1 MLVSVDTTYGSTFDI
16 ELNLN
21 DKVLDIKNKIENSQG
36 IPVSMQTLTHNGEPL
51 LNDDLDL
58 NTRNI
63 VANSRLL
70 LLLDFP
76 YEEDDNQVLQPQPT
90 EQSLAP
96 VQDSL
101 GQFQDWSAM
110 ARNIFREMLDQ
121 PEQSLGRS
129 AMMARQDLVQSEPS
143 NTFGEDP
150 PLPTEG
156 FSNVFHTVQ
165 STIPSNTFGDLL
177 FGEDPPLPTEGFS
190 NLLHTEQ
197 STIPSNTFGEDLLL
211 PTEGFSN
218 VIHTEQS
225 AIPSNTFGESLFG
238 EDPPL
243 PTEGF
248 GNVLHTE
255 QSTIPSN
262 TFGEDLPLPTEGFS
276 NVFHTEKSAIPSNTF
291 GDLLFGED
299 PPLPTEGFSNV
310 LHTEQSTLP
319 SNTFGDTFFG
329 EDPPLSTEDFA
340 NIKSFMSEGTTEDTL
355 INTQQASHTEQPG
368 RVLSSSQVVQT
379 EKPPPMKEVIN
390 VTDSPVKKV
399 RKFRKPP
406 QRLRVMVLPHS
417 PDNEPVSKVPVSVM
431 ANENVEEIRKELE
444 KLRERNELKL
454 PQEGYFF
461 IHKQNVLDDDQT
473 FLWNGVAHGDT
484 IEVFPG
490 YVTKDGRVN
499 QRYRR

>member
-1 MLVSVDTTYGSTFDI
+1 MLVPVDTTYGSTFDI

-36 IPVSMQTLTHNGEPL
+36 IPVCMQTLTHNGEPL

-58 NTRNI
+58 NTCNI
-63 VANSRLL
+63 VATSRLL
-70 LLLDFP
+70 LLLDLP

-110 ARNIFREMLDQ
+110 ARSIFREMLDQ

-129 AMMARQDLVQSEPS
+129 AMMARQDLLQSEPSSTS
-143 NTFGEDP
+143 NTFGEDL
-150 PLPTEG
+150 PLPTER
-156 FSNVFHTVQ
+156 FSNVFHTAQ

-177 FGEDPPLPTEGFS
+177 FGDDP
-190 NLLHTEQ
+190 H
-197 STIPSNTFGEDLLL
+197 
-211 PTEGFSN
+211 
-218 VIHTEQS
+218 
-225 AIPSNTFGESLFG
+225 
-238 EDPPL
+238 L

-262 TFGEDLPLPTEGFS
+262 TFGDLLFGDDPHLPTEGF
-276 NVFHTEKSAIPSNTF
+276 
-291 GDLLFGED
+291 G
-299 PPLPTEGFSNV
+299 NV

-319 SNTFGDTFFG
+319 FGDTFFG

-355 INTQQASHTEQPG
+355 MNTQQASHTEQPG

-379 EKPPPMKEVIN
+379 EKAPLMKEVIN
-390 VTDSPVKKV
+390 VPDSPVKKV

-431 ANENVEEIRKELE
+431 ANENVEELRKELE

-454 PQEGYFF
+454 PQGGYFF

>member
-1 MLVSVDTTYGSTFDI
+1 MLVPVDTTYGSTFDI

-36 IPVSMQTLTHNGEPL
+36 IPVCMQTLTHNGEPL

-58 NTRNI
+58 NTCNI

-70 LLLDFP
+70 LLLDLP

-110 ARNIFREMLDQ
+110 ARSIFREMLDQ

-129 AMMARQDLVQSEPS
+129 AMMARQDLLQSEPS
-143 NTFGEDP
+143 
-150 PLPTEG
+150 
-156 FSNVFHTVQ
+156 
-165 STIPSNTFGDLL
+165 ST
-177 FGEDPPLPTEGFS
+177 
-190 NLLHTEQ
+190 
-197 STIPSNTFGEDLLL
+197 
-211 PTEGFSN
+211 
-218 VIHTEQS
+218 
-225 AIPSNTFGESLFG
+225 
-238 EDPPL
+238 
-243 PTEGF
+243 
-248 GNVLHTE
+248 
-255 QSTIPSN
+255 SN

-276 NVFHTEKSAIPSNTF
+276 NVLHTAQSTIPSNTFGDLFFGDDPHLPEGFGNVLHTEQSTIPSNTF

-319 SNTFGDTFFG
+319 FGDTFFG

-355 INTQQASHTEQPG
+355 MNTQQASHTEQPG

-379 EKPPPMKEVIN
+379 EKAPLMKEVIN
-390 VTDSPVKKV
+390 VPDSPVKKV

-431 ANENVEEIRKELE
+431 ANENVEELRKELE

-454 PQEGYFF
+454 PQGGYFF

>member
-177 FGEDPPLPTEGFS
+177 FGEDPPLPTE
-190 NLLHTEQ
+190 
-197 STIPSNTFGEDLLL
+197 
-211 PTEGFSN
+211 
-218 VIHTEQS
+218 
-225 AIPSNTFGESLFG
+225 
-238 EDPPL
+238 
-243 PTEGF
+243 EGF

>member
-1 MLVSVDTTYGSTFDI
+1 MLVPVDTTYGSTFDI

-36 IPVSMQTLTHNGEPL
+36 IPVCMQTLTHNGEPL

-58 NTRNI
+58 NTCNI

-70 LLLDFP
+70 LLLDLP

-110 ARNIFREMLDQ
+110 ARSIFREMLDQ

-129 AMMARQDLVQSEPS
+129 AMMARQDLLQSEPSSTS
-143 NTFGEDP
+143 NTFGEDL
-150 PLPTEG
+150 PLPAEG
-156 FSNVFHTVQ
+156 FSNVFHTAQ

-177 FGEDPPLPTEGFS
+177 FGDDP
-190 NLLHTEQ
+190 H
-197 STIPSNTFGEDLLL
+197 
-211 PTEGFSN
+211 
-218 VIHTEQS
+218 
-225 AIPSNTFGESLFG
+225 
-238 EDPPL
+238 L

-262 TFGEDLPLPTEGFS
+262 TFGENLPLPTESFS
-276 NVFHTEKSAIPSNTF
+276 NVLHTEQSTIPSNTF

-319 SNTFGDTFFG
+319 FGDTFFG

-355 INTQQASHTEQPG
+355 MNTQQASHTEQPG

-379 EKPPPMKEVIN
+379 EKAPLMKEVIN
-390 VTDSPVKKV
+390 VPDSPVKKV

-431 ANENVEEIRKELE
+431 VNENVEELRKELE

-454 PQEGYFF
+454 PQGGYFF